1 MYVRPSGIRLAGD
14 AAYLPDFGCCF
25 HGGNPDDS
33 GQERTLDAD
42 GNGDLL
48 RYADQDDFPADRTSG
63 CLSAAFQRLHRK
75 AQACE
80 CFGETMIVYLY
91 VQLTT
96 TIMKLKSKYTF
107 LLVLAGMCQM
117 PLQAQQTYSLEDCIR
132 EALINNVRMKNA
144 ANDLKAAQET
154 RSERLYPLF
163 PFGKCRR
170 KRIYC

>member
-1 MYVRPSGIRLAGD
+1 
-14 AAYLPDFGCCF
+14 
-25 HGGNPDDS
+25 
-33 GQERTLDAD
+33 
-42 GNGDLL
+42 
-48 RYADQDDFPADRTSG
+48 
-63 CLSAAFQRLHRK
+63 
-75 AQACE
+75 
-80 CFGETMIVYLY
+80 MIVYLY

-154 RSERLYPLF
+154 RSEAFTRYFPSVSAAGSGFIADKGLLQMSLSPEMEMSMMKNGVIGGVSATLPLF
-163 PFGKCRR
+163 TGGQLVNGNKLAKTGIEAGRLQLRRSENEVTLTVENYFGR
-170 KRIYC
+170 